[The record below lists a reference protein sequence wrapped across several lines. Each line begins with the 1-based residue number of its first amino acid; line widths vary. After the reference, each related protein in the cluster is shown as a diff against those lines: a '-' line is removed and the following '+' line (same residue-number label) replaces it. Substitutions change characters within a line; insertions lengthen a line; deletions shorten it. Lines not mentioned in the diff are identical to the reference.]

1 LIAAESKNES
11 RARKI
16 EDRSG
21 AFLGFPAQH
30 VGRGKRKMDCQKFQ
44 ETLPFIIESGGTGE
58 DESHL
63 RTCPDCAS
71 LVQDLRYI
79 AEQAK
84 LLLPMH
90 DPNPRVWHGIEQ
102 SLQREG
108 LLEGRMSPPGQIQ
121 QNSTPQQQAKTWT
134 PLGSVLALMAVIAF
148 TAVLFNYNS
157 KQLPSAP
164 LSAQNTSAQPAQ
176 LNSDALNSEDRQ
188 LISQQT
194 PDARTAYESSLRDV
208 NSYIA
213 DAQKAAASDPEDAT
227 AQELL
232 QDAYQQ
238 KEMLYQMATA
248 RSLP

>member
-1 LIAAESKNES
+1 MN
-11 RARKI
+11 
-16 EDRSG
+16 
-21 AFLGFPAQH
+21 
-30 VGRGKRKMDCQKFQ
+30 CQQFQ
-44 ETLPFIIESGGTGE
+44 EVLPYIIEAGGRDGDE

-63 RTCPDCAS
+63 QTCPSCAA

-90 DPNPRVWHGIEQ
+90 DPNPRVWNNIEQ

-108 LLEGRMSPPGQIQ
+108 LLEGRMPPPGHITK
-121 QNSTPQQQAKTWT
+121 NSTAKQTQIWT
-134 PLGSVLALMAVIAF
+134 PLGWAMALTAVIVF
-148 TAVLFNYNS
+148 AVVLINYKP
-157 KQLPSAP
+157 KQLPLTQ
-164 LSAQNTSAQPAQ
+164 LSAQNSNADPTQFS
-176 LNSDALNSEDRQ
+176 SDDRQ
-188 LISQQT
+188 LISQLSQQA
-194 PDARTAYESSLRDV
+194 PDARGAYEDSLRDV
-208 NSYIA
+208 NSFIA
-213 DAQKAAASDPEDAT
+213 DAQQAAERDPQDAS

>member
-1 LIAAESKNES
+1 
-11 RARKI
+11 
-16 EDRSG
+16 
-21 AFLGFPAQH
+21 
-30 VGRGKRKMDCQKFQ
+30 MDCQKFQ

-63 RTCPDCAS
+63 KTCPDCAS

-90 DPNPRVWHGIEQ
+90 DPNPRVWNNIEQ

-108 LLEGRMSPPGQIQ
+108 LVPEGRMSPPGH
-121 QNSTPQQQAKTWT
+121 SSKYSPTQQQAKAVT
-134 PLGSVLALMAVIAF
+134 PVGFVLALLAVIGF
-148 TAVLFNYNS
+148 TAVLFNYHA
-157 KQLPSAP
+157 KQLPPTP
-164 LSAQNTSAQPAQ
+164 LSAQNTSAEPAQ
-176 LNSDALNSEDRQ
+176 LNNGALSSDDQQ
-188 LISQQT
+188 LISQQA

-238 KEMLYQMATA
+238 KEMVYQMATA

>member
-1 LIAAESKNES
+1 
-11 RARKI
+11 
-16 EDRSG
+16 
-21 AFLGFPAQH
+21 
-30 VGRGKRKMDCQKFQ
+30 MDCQKFQ

-63 RTCPDCAS
+63 KTCPDCAS

-90 DPNPRVWHGIEQ
+90 DPNPRVWQGIEQ

-108 LLEGRMSPPGQIQ
+108 LLEGRMPPPGHSS
-121 QNSTPQQQAKTWT
+121 NYSTPQQQAKAVT
-134 PLGSVLALMAVIAF
+134 PVGFVLALLAVIAF
-148 TAVLFNYNS
+148 TAVLFNYHS
-157 KQLPSAP
+157 KQLPPAP
-164 LSAQNTSAQPAQ
+164 LSAQNTSAEPAQ
-176 LNSDALNSEDRQ
+176 LNNGALSSDDQQ
-188 LISQQT
+188 LISQQA

-208 NSYIA
+208 NAYIA
-213 DAQKAAASDPEDAT
+213 DAQKAAANDPEDAT

-238 KEMLYQMATA
+238 KEMVYQMATA